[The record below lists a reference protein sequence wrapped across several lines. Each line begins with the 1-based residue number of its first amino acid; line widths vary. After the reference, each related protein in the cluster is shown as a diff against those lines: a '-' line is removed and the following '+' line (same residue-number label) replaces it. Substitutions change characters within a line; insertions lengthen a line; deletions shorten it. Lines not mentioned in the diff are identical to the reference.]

1 MRTHALV
8 ALGAALV
15 AFSAVYLAAAG
26 HPGGDLT
33 HFDGN
38 VVTRA
43 VQGIVAG
50 VGFLG
55 GGVILKTGDRGTVRH
70 LTTAASLWVVAC
82 LGIVCGLGQWA
93 LAVAA
98 LLITLLVLVI
108 GGPVEGAIRRK
119 IVERFLPA
127 DSAVAAA
134 MTPRQFHSGEQPTV
148 PATGARAPLPD
159 PNDDED

>member
-15 AFSAVYLAAAG
+15 TFSSVFLAGGGHWGENGPAAI
-26 HPGGDLT
+26 
-33 HFDGN
+33 DGN

-55 GGVILKTGDRGTVRH
+55 GGVILKTSDRGTVRH

-93 LAVAA
+93 LGVAA
-98 LLITLLVLVI
+98 LVLTLLMLVI

-119 IVERFLPA
+119 IMARIFPKVPMSPSRHTGEIR
-127 DSAVAAA
+127 AVRDPAAA
-134 MTPRQFHSGEQPTV
+134 PAV
-148 PATGARAPLPD
+148 PILH
-159 PNDDED
+159 DDD

>member
-15 AFSAVYLAAAG
+15 TYSAVSLARHADG
-26 HPGGDLT
+26 T
-33 HFDGN
+33 VDGN

-50 VGFLG
+50 IGFLG
-55 GGVILKTGDRGTVRH
+55 GGVILKTSDRTTVRH

-93 LAVAA
+93 LAIAA
-98 LLITLLVLVI
+98 LVLTLLMLVI

-119 IVERFLPA
+119 IMARIFPHSVPTKSRHTGEVR
-127 DSAVAAA
+127 AV
-134 MTPRQFHSGEQPTV
+134 RETV
-148 PATGARAPLPD
+148 PVVTPALHE
-159 PNDDED
+159 DD